1 MNEGSAIC
9 GRGACWEEQIV
20 GREVG
25 ERPERTKVEEINI
38 QQIPPKKPEN
48 SETGGDVTCVQR
60 SGVHDRDAGGRAGVD
75 SSALI
80 GWSRELSDWRAR
92 VELV

>member
-48 SETGGDVTCVQR
+48 SETGGDVTPV
-60 SGVHDRDAGGRAGVD
+60 SSVHDRDAGGRAGT
-75 SSALI
+75 SSEQRWNKIQAL
-80 GWSRELSDWRAR
+80 
-92 VELV
+92 